1 MYTFYI
7 LYSKVK
13 NRYYIG
19 FTGNEIV
26 ERLRK
31 HNSNHK
37 GFTGKTGDWRIVYS
51 EKFNEKKVA
60 MRREKEVKGWKSKI
74 LIEKLIER
82 GNLVG

>member
-19 FTGNEIV
+19 FTGNEIE

-37 GFTGKTGDWRIVYS
+37 GFTGKAGDWSIVYS

-60 MRREKEVKGWKSKI
+60 MRKEKEVKGWKSKI

-82 GNLVG
+82 GNSV